1 MVRAYYLYT
10 GEDGHS
16 HVKRGSIEVKHVI
29 AATSI
34 QFKED
39 PPHSSL
45 DWHNDPTPQY
55 VLFLAGELEF
65 GTCSGDSFTV
75 QPGEVLIAVDHTGTG
90 HTWKLVNDQPWIR
103 AYVIFQPG
111 ADLHFVAEK

>member
-10 GEDGHS
+10 GDDGNS

-29 AATSI
+29 AAQSI
-34 QFKED
+34 QFKES

-55 VLFLAGELEF
+55 VLFLAGALEF
-65 GTCSGDSFTV
+65 GVRSGETFTV
-75 QPGEVLIAVDHTGTG
+75 QPGEVLIAVDNKGTG

-103 AYVIFQPG
+103 AYVIFEPG
-111 ADLHFVAEK
+111 ADLHFIAD